1 MSMAELYAVTGKTE
15 DACNWLEKAIKK
27 GYNNWHYIKT
37 SKTFDNIRNSPC
49 YQEIMKG
56 TG

>member
-1 MSMAELYAVTGKTE
+1 MSMAELYSVTKKTE
-15 DACNWLEKAIKK
+15 DACQWLEKGIKK

-37 SKTFDNIRNSPC
+37 SKAFDNIRNAPC

-56 TG
+56 R